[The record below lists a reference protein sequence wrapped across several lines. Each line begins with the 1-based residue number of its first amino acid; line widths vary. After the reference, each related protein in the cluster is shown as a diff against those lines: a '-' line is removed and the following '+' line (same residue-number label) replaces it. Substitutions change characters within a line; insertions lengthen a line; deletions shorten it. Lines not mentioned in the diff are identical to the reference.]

1 MSDNLPKYSDIAI
14 FVAMLLLT
22 GCAGSGTKEQ
32 ESYASGSACAPHLKL
47 TCERYPGQ
55 KTHCY
60 CSSREDVRDFLWLGR
75 EWHRN

>member
-1 MSDNLPKYSDIAI
+1 MSTTTRKFGQIVIVAAI
-14 FVAMLLLT
+14 LLLT
-22 GCAGSGTKEQ
+22 GCASSGASKP
-32 ESYASGSACAPHLKL
+32 ESFASGSACPAHLKL